1 MASPYHIGT
10 KAIAARLGYKSPRMV
25 RKLAIREG
33 LPVHRR
39 AVTHR
44 TGAIIKLAISES
56 ALTAWEVSKGREY
69 VMRARAKR
77 DLHSEQ

>member
-10 KAIAARLGYKSPRMV
+10 KNIAARLGYKSPKMV

-56 ALTAWEVSKGREY
+56 ALTAWEVSKGRVY
-69 VMRARAKR
+69 VMKARAEEARKA
-77 DLHSEQ
+77 EQ